1 MGVSKRVGKGVIE
14 RSFKVHT
21 ERSNQKIASDEA
33 SKVVWSK
40 GSYGRASRMKFQ
52 KCLPNDFPKQSPR
65 REVSFKRDLE
75 RA

>member
-33 SKVVWSK
+33 LKVVWRK

-52 KCLPNDFPKQSPR
+52 KCLPNDFPEQSPR
-65 REVSFKRDLE
+65 GDVLKRDLE